1 MRWGRFGVPI
11 AIIVFLFALGRIS
24 SVVVDWAW
32 FSSIGYVGVFWTAF
46 VTKAALFVVVFAVST
61 LLLWANATLAVRF
74 ASGPLL
80 PGSAAFGP
88 FAAVRALPGSPGL
101 ALSPLMWRLLI
112 LAVALVLALL
122 IAMGESGRWDLIL
135 RFIYQAPFGRNDPL
149 FDKDIGFYIFSL
161 PLYVALKNWLLW
173 VLLLATLIAGRN
185 LLRARRHQFRYS
197 ALAFFVP
204 RNRPWLR
211 AARSLL
217 RGAGLGLRVGP
228 VSHAL

>member
-24 SVVVDWAW
+24 SVVIDWAW

-46 VTKAALFVVVFAVST
+46 VTKAAFFVVVFAVST

-88 FAAVRALPGSPGL
+88 CAAVRALPGSPGL

-161 PLYVALKNWLLW
+161 PLYVALRIGCCGSSSGY
-173 VLLLATLIAGRN
+173 THRGRN

-197 ALAFFVP
+197 ALAFFVT
-204 RNRPWLR
+204 RIAHGSAL
-211 AARSLL
+211 
-217 RGAGLGLRVGP
+217 LGLYFAVQAWAYAWT